1 LTAAAAGGRVNET
14 VEDQKDKKIHRSAF
28 QIALMEFV
36 IIFGCALGWH
46 IVRKTGESIFDPLGE
61 AAIAAGLL
69 YFWERDK
76 KP

>member
-1 LTAAAAGGRVNET
+1 VNGI
-14 VEDQKDKKIHRSAF
+14 VEDRSNKKIHRSAF

-36 IIFGCALGWH
+36 IIFVCALGWH
-46 IVRKTGESIFDPLGE
+46 IVRKTRESIFDLLGE